1 MDVFSSSPHPPS
13 KRIRLQENE
22 KKSPLPHALQGEIA
36 RLGSRFSVWP
46 SQTPST
52 KHSCALLKCSLSKY
66 LIDVNTIQ
74 YNLHHRIVQYRANA
88 ANKMFIVWV
97 CWLFRERNV
106 TDWDLEVRAATYG
119 RNDWPITACEISQP
133 YKKVQYSTIEIYNE
147 PARYVEL

>member
-52 KHSCALLKCSLSKY
+52 KHSCALLKCSLSKC

-74 YNLHHRIVQYRANA
+74 YNLHHRIVQYNTVHTSYVRTASYGPSFFSPSFHGPSAKCVGHEN
-88 ANKMFIVWV
+88 
-97 CWLFRERNV
+97 RE
-106 TDWDLEVRAATYG
+106 G
-119 RNDWPITACEISQP
+119 
-133 YKKVQYSTIEIYNE
+133 KNE
-147 PARYVEL
+147 DP